1 MSGVA
6 AVLLAAGESTRM
18 GTIKALLPWQRGLS
32 ILASQVQA
40 LRDSD
45 YSPIIVVL
53 GHEAARL
60 RREVPMVS
68 GVTVVENFRY
78 AKGRATSVVRGVQ
91 EVPPN
96 VEGVLIAS
104 VDQPRPA
111 DMLSTLRQA
120 FLRERPAIAL
130 PAYEGR
136 TGHPPLF
143 AGTLLP
149 ELLAVTEERDG
160 LREVVSRHREELL
173 LVTTDTSLALA
184 NLNTQEDY
192 KAALRLLG

>member
-18 GTIKALLPWQRGLS
+18 RTLKALLPWQQGLS
-32 ILASQVQA
+32 ILASQVHA
-40 LRDSD
+40 LSD
-45 YSPIIVVL
+45 AGYTPIIVVL

-60 RREVPMVS
+60 RGEVPMLP
-68 GVTVVENFRY
+68 GVTVVENPRY
-78 AKGRATSVVRGVQ
+78 KEGRATSVVRGVQ

-96 VEGVLIAS
+96 TEGVLIAS
-104 VDQPRPA
+104 VDQPRPT
-111 DMLSTLRQA
+111 DMLRTLREA
-120 FLRERPAIAL
+120 FQRERPAIAL

-143 AGTLLP
+143 AASLLP
-149 ELLAVTEERDG
+149 ELLTVTEEREG
-160 LREVVSRHREELL
+160 LREVVSAHHGGRL
-173 LVTTDTSLALA
+173 LVPVDTPLALT

-192 KAALRLLG
+192 EAALKLLD